1 MIDRSLNYG
10 RHHIRRFLRHAG
22 ELRTVLDLGAGHGD
36 DLLLA
41 RDVSPESA
49 LHAVEVYPP
58 YAAELAAQGITVHAL
73 NIERDVL
80 PFRDASVDVVIMNQI
95 LEHVKEVFW
104 ISHEITRVL
113 TVGGSLIIGVP
124 NLAAL
129 HNRLLLLAGKQP
141 TPLKNYSAHVR
152 GWSKDDIRKFFA
164 ECYSGYVLRDF
175 GGANFYPFPPLLA
188 RPLAAMFPNLAW
200 GIFMRWEKT
209 QTYSREFL
217 DYPLSRKLETNFFV
231 G

>member
-10 RHHIRRFLRHAG
+10 RHHIKRFLRNAG
-22 ELRTVLDLGAGHGD
+22 EMRTVLDLGAGHGD
-36 DLLLA
+36 DLMLA
-41 RDVSPESA
+41 RDVAPASV

-58 YAAELAAQGITVHAL
+58 YADELETKGITVHAL

-80 PFRDASVDVVIMNQI
+80 PFPDGSVDVVIMNQI

-104 ISHEITRVL
+104 IGHEITRVL

-124 NLAAL
+124 NLAAF

-152 GWSKDDIRKFFA
+152 GWSKDDFSVFFA
-164 ECYSGYVLRDF
+164 ECFSGYTLRDF
-175 GGANFYPFPPLLA
+175 GGANFYPFPPVLA
-188 RPLAAMFPNLAW
+188 RPLAAIFPNLAW

-209 QTYSREFL
+209 RPYEREFL
-217 DYPLSRKLETNFFV
+217 DYPVNRQLETNFFV